1 MSHASNKTRCLTSVA
16 TAALAAFF
24 VTKPAAA
31 EDLKAVTLVQS
42 HPTIGVGEEVFLYA
56 VPKALGYF
64 SQEGL
69 DVTSQTAK
77 NGVQVGQMLQTNAVQ
92 FGTVGTD
99 TMLLSQE
106 QGGNLM
112 AFYHLKQNNGS
123 VVATLEDS
131 TIKSFDDMKGKTI
144 GVSSIGYGGHQFLK
158 YELGH
163 RGIEPDQYTVVATGA
178 GPAAAAA
185 LKDGKVEALSL
196 WDAMFAQMENSGLKL
211 RYIEYPLMDKIA
223 GLNLVTTKDEIAQN
237 PKTVEGMCR
246 AVAKGLHFT
255 LTNPEAALK
264 IFYTVF
270 PNTKPANVTADDT
283 VKADA
288 KVLEAWLHY
297 AEMGVPYGQPTGLFT
312 PARFVAYRDYLKEQG
327 NLKTD
332 VDPAAVYT
340 TDFLARCNDFD
351 RAAVARQAKDYK

>member
-1 MSHASNKTRCLTSVA
+1 MSHASNKTRRLASISI
-16 TAALAAFF
+16 AALAACLM
-24 VTKPAAA
+24 TKAALA
-31 EDLKAVTLVQS
+31 ADTKTVTLVQS

-64 SQEGL
+64 KDEGL
-69 DVTSQTAK
+69 DVISQTAK
-77 NGVQVGQMLQTNAVQ
+77 NGVQVGQMLQTGSAQ
-92 FGTVGTD
+92 FGTAGTD
-99 TMLLSQE
+99 TLLLSEE

-123 VVATLEDS
+123 VVATLETS
-131 TIKSFDDMKGKTI
+131 SIKTFDDMKGKTI

-158 YELGH
+158 YELDH
-163 RGIEPDQYTVVATGA
+163 RGIKPDQYTAVATGA

-185 LKDGKVEALSL
+185 LKDGKVDALSL
-196 WDAMFAQMENSGLKL
+196 WDAMFAQMENNGLKL

-223 GLNLVTTKDEIAQN
+223 GLNLVTTKDEISKD

-264 IFYTVF
+264 IFYKVF
-270 PNTKPANVTADDT
+270 PTTKPANVPEDEA
-283 VKADA
+283 VKTDVR
-288 KVLEAWLHY
+288 VLNAWLHY

-332 VDPAAVYT
+332 VDPAGVYT
-340 TDFLARCNDFD
+340 TDFVSKCNDFD
-351 RAAVARQAKDYK
+351 RAAVAKQAKDYK